1 MRSVAQTWVGPVVL
15 ILLFVISVLLMSSF
29 RNPHIS
35 GETQLAAGSS
45 QTQPSP
51 LRNEFD
57 QPAVG
62 QASVSPLPLP
72 AADATLTLANYH
84 FSDPGA
90 VLKHDALIGIV
101 QWLPNRY
108 ELLLQLKSR
117 DSAIDS
123 VEILNLDDNTRKPLV
138 HEQITSKPVWI
149 DSLTSI
155 AYLIPSQSQLANLQT
170 GTASTA
176 SPDYG
181 LWLLQDNLHQDKIAS
196 DLGWSIAG
204 SNNRVWVV
212 DAETQDLVEFN
223 SLDRSKKSFVDL
235 KTLGFVPS
243 DPTSGFDIVAS
254 PDGSRL
260 ALFDN
265 SQLVILE
272 LKSQSSIEVNLS
284 PTETFRTETIKH
296 RVFDAVWSPDASQLA
311 LIFTTGSAG
320 LLPNSFL
327 ALFDVVSQKTTNI
340 PLDYDYVTDVAWAP
354 NSRQLLVMAVIGSQN
369 AYDQAGLFLVDAL
382 TNDYVRVLSDLEL
395 WIGEFGA
402 GLAWSSD
409 GANLA
414 VYCPTFEFAQVCSI
428 PVKIEK

>member
-1 MRSVAQTWVGPVVL
+1 MRYVGQTWVGPVILVL
-15 ILLFVISVLLMSSF
+15 VFVISVLLVSSL
-29 RNPHIS
+29 RNQHIS
-35 GETQLAAGSS
+35 EETQLTAGSS
-45 QTQPSP
+45 QTQSSP
-51 LRNEFD
+51 LRNELG

-62 QASVSPLPLP
+62 QAPVSPLPLP
-72 AADATLTLANYH
+72 EADAALTLANYL
-84 FSDPGA
+84 FSDPGV

-123 VEILNLDDNTRKPLV
+123 IEILNLDDNTRKPLV
-138 HEQITSKPVWI
+138 HEQLTGKPVWI

-155 AYLIPSQSQLANLQT
+155 AYLVPSQSQLANLQT
-170 GTASTA
+170 GTASTE

-204 SNNRVWVV
+204 SNNIVWVV
-212 DAETQDLVEFN
+212 DGETQDLVGFN
-223 SLDRSKKSFVDL
+223 SLDRSEKSIVDL

-243 DPTSGFDIVAS
+243 DPISGFDIVAS
-254 PDGSRL
+254 PDGSRM

-272 LKSQSSIEVNLS
+272 LKTQSSIDVSLS
-284 PTETFRTETIKH
+284 PAESLRTATTIKQ

-311 LIFTTGSAG
+311 MILATGSAG

-327 ALFDVVSQKTTNI
+327 TSHRTLCEN
-340 PLDYDYVTDVAWAP
+340 
-354 NSRQLLVMAVIGSQN
+354 
-369 AYDQAGLFLVDAL
+369 
-382 TNDYVRVLSDLEL
+382 RVLC
-395 WIGEFGA
+395 G
-402 GLAWSSD
+402 
-409 GANLA
+409 
-414 VYCPTFEFAQVCSI
+414 
-428 PVKIEK
+428 

>member
-1 MRSVAQTWVGPVVL
+1 MRYLEQTWVGTVILV
-15 ILLFVISVLLMSSF
+15 LLFVISVLLVSSL
-29 RNPHIS
+29 RNQHIS
-35 GETQLAAGSS
+35 GETQLTTGSS

-62 QASVSPLPLP
+62 QAPVSPLPLP
-72 AADATLTLANYH
+72 AADAALTLANYH
-84 FSDPGA
+84 FSDPGV

-101 QWLPNRY
+101 QWLPNRH

-117 DSAIDS
+117 GSAIDS
-123 VEILNLDDNTRKPLV
+123 IEILNLYDNTRKPLL
-138 HEQITSKPVWI
+138 HEQITGKPVWI

-155 AYLIPSQSQLANLQT
+155 AYLVPSQSQLANLQT
-170 GTASTA
+170 GTVSTE

-181 LWLLQDNLHQDKIAS
+181 LWLLQDNLHQDKLAS
-196 DLGWSIAG
+196 NLGWSIAG
-204 SNNRVWVV
+204 SNNIVWVV
-212 DAETQDLVEFN
+212 DGETQELVEFN
-223 SLDRSKKSFVDL
+223 SLDRSEKNFVDL

-243 DPTSGFDIVAS
+243 DPTSSFEIVAS

-265 SQLVILE
+265 SQLVVLE
-272 LKSQSSIEVNLS
+272 LKTQSSIDINLS
-284 PTETFRTETIKH
+284 SADALRTEPIKH
-296 RVFDAVWSPDASQLA
+296 RVFNAIWSPDSSQLA
-311 LIFTTGSAG
+311 MILTTGSAG
-320 LLPNSFL
+320 LLPSSFL
-327 ALFDVVSQKTTNI
+327 ALFDVASQRTTNI
-340 PLDYDYVTDVAWAP
+340 PLGYNYMTDVAWAP

-409 GANLA
+409 GASLA
-414 VYCPTFEFAQVCSI
+414 VYCPTLEYAQVCLA

>member
-1 MRSVAQTWVGPVVL
+1 MRHVGQKWAGPVILVFLL
-15 ILLFVISVLLMSSF
+15 IISVLLVSSL
-29 RNPHIS
+29 RDQPIS
-35 GETQLAAGSS
+35 KETLLTAGSS
-45 QTQPSP
+45 QNQPSP
-51 LRNEFD
+51 LRSEFD

-62 QASVSPLPLP
+62 QAPVSPLPLP
-72 AADATLTLANYH
+72 AADSALTLANYH
-84 FSDPGA
+84 FSDPGV

-117 DSAIDS
+117 ESAIDS
-123 VEILNLDDNTRKPLV
+123 IEILNLYDNTRKLLM
-138 HEQITSKPVWI
+138 HEQITGKPVWI
-149 DSLTSI
+149 DSLRSI
-155 AYLIPSQSQLANLQT
+155 AYLVPSQSQLANLQT
-170 GTASTA
+170 GTASTET
-176 SPDYG
+176 PDYG

-204 SNNRVWVV
+204 SNNIVWVV
-212 DAETQDLVEFN
+212 DGETQDLVEFN
-223 SLDRSKKSFVDL
+223 TLDRSEKSFVDL
-235 KTLGFVPS
+235 KTFGFAPN
-243 DPTSGFDIVAS
+243 DPTSGFEIVAS

-272 LKSQSSIEVNLS
+272 LKSQSGIVVNLS
-284 PTETFRTETIKH
+284 PAESLQTETIKQ

-311 LIFTTGSAG
+311 LILTTGGAG

-327 ALFDVVSQKTTNI
+327 ALFDVASQRTTNI
-340 PLDYDYVTDVAWAP
+340 PLSYNHVTDVAWAP

-369 AYDQAGLFLVDAL
+369 AYDQAGLFLVDVL

-402 GLAWSSD
+402 GLAWSPD

-414 VYCPTFEFAQVCSI
+414 VYCPTLEYAQVCLAS
-428 PVKIEK
+428 VKIEK